1 MRICRSVA
9 VVCMLSCY
17 AIFAL
22 AQTDRG
28 TITGTVA
35 DSTGAV
41 IPGVAIEVKNIQTGG
56 AYQAGSSETGNY
68 TLTQLPAG
76 NYELSATLP
85 GFRRF
90 VRTGIMVAVA
100 TTLRI
105 DVKLEVGA
113 TDESVTVEEA
123 SPLLKTESGEVSHNI
138 AYSNVNELPILTL
151 SQSIGQAST
160 LGNVRNPLQVLN
172 LLPGASFANDNQL
185 RVNGMPSA
193 TQAIRIEGQDATN
206 GRHRQYNQGVQAS
219 VEAIQEVAVQTSNY
233 AAEFGQA
240 GGGYFNYTMRSGTN
254 QFHGGV
260 YNYFVNEALNA
271 GTPFT
276 DRISTGDTGRAG
288 QHIRNRQR
296 KNDYG
301 FNFGGPIALG
311 KLYNGHDKSFFFF
324 NFEQFRETQ
333 FINTGIAT
341 VPTLAYR
348 RGDFSQALI
357 PCAATDPACLPNLTR
372 GLTIGGVLAADP
384 LGRRVPQN
392 AIYDPRTTRLGP
404 DGSIVRDP
412 FLNNVIPPEMMD
424 KTALVI
430 QSMIPTP
437 TNNDVI
443 NNYVVPGYENFRH
456 TTIPS
461 FKVDHNFN
469 QKNHLSFYFHQTH
482 TVSPNASGF
491 TQPFTD
497 AISQDEMT
505 YITRLNYDRTLSPTT
520 MLHVGVGY
528 FQYNWPQVLPDFDQ
542 STLGWAKN
550 YYVNMFPN
558 IGGLFNA
565 ARGGFSP
572 GMGQNLLN
580 KYLKD
585 IKPTANTN
593 LTMVKGNH
601 SYKMGGELIIEGFPT
616 VTYSRATGVYT
627 FSAQQSAL
635 PWEDGQPLNAT
646 TGFGYASFLLGYPN
660 SMNAALVTNVRL
672 GNHSLAGYIQ
682 DSWKVTR
689 KLTLEYGLRYD
700 FVTLHKEQY
709 GRMQSADFKKPN
721 PLVGNLP
728 GSVIYEATCNC
739 SFNRNYPYAFGP
751 RFALAYQIGSD
762 SKTVLRL
769 GSGIIYGTAPNLGN
783 VTRSAADFYTLG
795 VPGYGLN
802 KYALSDGNPF
812 AEGNAFGNPSIFFP
826 DFRQKYPYEIAPGL
840 RPPQSPFISID
851 RNAGR
856 PPRQI
861 HWSIGLQREI
871 MPNLM
876 VEASYV
882 GNRGVWW
889 AAPLLAKENYN
900 SHTPESLKATW
911 GLDITNAADRALLTL
926 PIRSPQVI
934 ARFPRL
940 ADPNNVYPGF
950 PSDQSLIQALRPHP
964 QWIGI
969 PPFLGPPLGIT
980 WYDSLQAKAMQRFS
994 RGLSGQV
1001 AFTWQKEQ
1009 VLGTGTDTSYLT
1021 PGNVIINDVFDYKQ
1035 NKQIS
1040 PFSRPLMLVI
1050 AFNYTTPRFA
1060 FGDSGA
1066 SKVLSSVL
1074 RDWSIGSV
1082 LRYQSGEVL
1091 RVPASNNNLLRQL
1104 GRGPENNPAT
1114 WGGGTTLFN
1123 RVAGEALVLK
1133 DPNCHCI
1140 DPTKDLV
1147 LNPKAWVDAPPG
1159 QFGTT
1164 APYLNDYRW
1173 QRQPSESV
1181 SFGRNFF
1188 VNREHNVKFE
1198 VRAEFYNIF
1207 NRLFLSSPEPVK
1219 LSGGGGGILV
1229 GANPAAPTT
1238 RDSQQRLTGGY
1249 GYVNWVNGAGSQPR
1263 SGQVVARVTF

>member
-1 MRICRSVA
+1 MKIRCLLFIVCLSLFVPVA
-9 VVCMLSCY
+9 
-17 AIFAL
+17 FG
-22 AQTDRG
+22 QTDRG
-28 TITGTVA
+28 TITGTVSDA
-35 DSTGAV
+35 TAAV
-41 IPGVAIEVKNIQTGG
+41 IPGVAIEAKNVQTG
-56 AYQAGSSETGNY
+56 AVYQGGSSETGNY
-68 TLTQLPAG
+68 TLAQLPAG
-76 NYELSATLP
+76 TYELSAGLP
-85 GFRRF
+85 GFKRF
-90 VRTGIMVAVA
+90 VRSGVIVSVA
-100 TTLRI
+100 TVLRI
-105 DVKLEVGA
+105 DVTLEVGA
-113 TDESVTVEEA
+113 EDESVTVEAA

-138 AYSNVNELPILTL
+138 SYNNVNDLPVLTL
-151 SQSIGQAST
+151 SQSVGQTST

-172 LLPGASFANDNQL
+172 LVPGASFANDNQL

-219 VEAIQEVAVQTSNY
+219 VEAIQEVAIQTSNY

-254 QFHGGV
+254 RFHGGV
-260 YNYFVNEALNA
+260 YDYFVNEALNA

-276 DRISTGDTGRAG
+276 DRINTGDVGRAG
-288 QHIRNRQR
+288 EHIRNAQR

-301 FNFGGPIALG
+301 FSFGGPIWLG
-311 KLYNGHDKSFFFF
+311 KLYDGHDKSFFFF

-348 RGDFSQALI
+348 SGDFSRALQLQLTL
-357 PCAATDPACLPNLTR
+357 PDPTDPT
-372 GLTIGGVLAADP
+372 GVRRMPAFDP
-384 LGRRVPQN
+384 LGNPVFQN
-392 AIYDPRTTRLGP
+392 AIYDPRTTQLAP
-404 DGSIVRDP
+404 NGSVVRDQ
-412 FLNNVIPPEMMD
+412 FRNNTIPQELMD
-424 KTALVI
+424 PVALRI
-430 QSMIPTP
+430 QSMIPLP
-437 TNNDVI
+437 TNNDLT
-443 NNYVVPGYENFRH
+443 NNYQIPGYSNFRH

-461 FKVDHNFN
+461 FKIDHNFN
-469 QKNHLSFYFHQTH
+469 QKNHLSWYFQQTH
-482 TVSPNASGF
+482 TVSPNANGF

-497 AISQDEMT
+497 AISQNEMT
-505 YITRLNYDRTLSPTT
+505 YITRVNYDRTISPST

-542 STLGWAKN
+542 SKLGWAKN

-558 IGGLFNA
+558 IGGIFNA
-565 ARGGFSP
+565 TRGGFSP
-572 GMGQNLLN
+572 GIGQTLLN

-601 SYKMGGELIIEGFPT
+601 SYKLGGELIIEGFPT

-627 FSAQQSAL
+627 FSPQQSAL
-635 PWEDGQPLNAT
+635 PWEDGQPLNNT

-672 GNHSLAGYIQ
+672 GNHSLAGYFQ

-802 KYALSDGNPF
+802 KYALSDGNPL

-861 HWSIGLQREI
+861 HWSIGLQREV

-900 SHTPESLKATW
+900 SYTPEGLKAAW
-911 GLDITNAADRALLTL
+911 GLDITNATDRGLLTL

-934 ARFPRL
+934 ARFPKL

-969 PPFLGPPLGIT
+969 PPFLGPPLGDT
-980 WYDSLQAKAMQRFS
+980 WYDSLQAKATQRFS
-994 RGLSGQV
+994 RGLTGQV
-1001 AFTWQKEQ
+1001 AFTWQKEL
-1009 VLGTGTDTSYLT
+1009 VLGTGTDTSYLV

-1050 AFNYTTPRFA
+1050 AFNYTTPGFK
-1060 FGDSGA
+1060 FGNGAA
-1066 SKVLSSVL
+1066 SKVLSSVV
-1074 RDWSIGSV
+1074 RDWAIGSV

-1123 RVAGEALVLK
+1123 RVPDKPLFLK
-1133 DPNCHCI
+1133 DPNCQCI

-1147 LNPKAWVDAPPG
+1147 LNKDAWVDAPPG

-1173 QRQPSESV
+1173 QRQPSESM

-1188 VNREHNVKFE
+1188 VNRERNVKFE
-1198 VRAEFYNIF
+1198 VRAEFYNVF

-1229 GANPAAPTT
+1229 GANPAATPTVDNQGL
-1238 RDSQQRLTGGY
+1238 RTGGF
-1249 GYVNWVNGAGSQPR
+1249 GFVNWVGGAGSQPR

>member
-1 MRICRSVA
+1 MRIHRLLVI
-9 VVCMLSCY
+9 VCLFLS
-17 AIFAL
+17 ASKAF

-28 TITGTVA
+28 TLTGTVS
-35 DSTGAV
+35 DTTGAV
-41 IPGVAIEVKNIQTGG
+41 IPGVAIEARNVQTGA

-68 TLTQLPAG
+68 TLAQLPAG
-76 NYELSATLP
+76 TYELSAMLP
-85 GFRRF
+85 GFKRF
-90 VRTGIMVAVA
+90 VRTGLIVSVA
-100 TTLRI
+100 TVLRI
-105 DVKLEVGA
+105 DITLDVGTA
-113 TDESVTVEEA
+113 GESVTVEAA
-123 SPLLKTESGEVSHNI
+123 SPLLKTESGEVSHNLTTDQL
-138 AYSNVNELPILTL
+138 NNLPFLTL
-151 SQSIGQAST
+151 SPSVGQAST

-260 YNYFVNEALNA
+260 YDYFVNEALNA

-276 DRISTGDTGRAG
+276 DRISTGDVSRAG
-288 QHIRNRQR
+288 EHIRNTQR

-301 FNFGGPIALG
+301 FNIGGPISLG
-311 KLYNGHDKSFFFF
+311 KLYDGHGKTFFFF

-348 RGDFSQALI
+348 RGDFSQALV
-357 PCAATDPACLPNLTR
+357 PCAQSDPACLPDGTR
-372 GLTIGGVLAADP
+372 GLTIGGVLARDP
-384 LGRRVPQN
+384 LGRFVPQN
-392 AIYDPRTTRLGP
+392 AVYDPRTTRLAA
-404 DGSIVRDP
+404 DGSRIRDP
-412 FLNNVIPPEMMD
+412 FPNNTIPPELMD
-424 KTALVI
+424 RTALVF
-430 QSMIPTP
+430 QSMIPLP
-437 TNNDVI
+437 TNNNVI
-443 NNYVVPGYENFRH
+443 NNYVIPGYTNFRH

-461 FKVDHNFN
+461 FKIDHNFN
-469 QKNHLSFYFHQTH
+469 DKNHLSWYFHQTH
-482 TVSPNASGF
+482 TVSPNANGF
-491 TQPFTD
+491 TQPFTE
-497 AISQDEMT
+497 AISQDEVNYT
-505 YITRLNYDRTLSPTT
+505 TRVNYDRTISPTT
-520 MLHVGVGY
+520 VLHVGLGY
-528 FQYNWPQVLPDFDQ
+528 FQYNWPQVLQDFDQ
-542 STLGWAKN
+542 SKLGWAKN

-558 IGGLFNA
+558 ITGISNA
-565 ARGGFSP
+565 VRGGFSP
-572 GMGQNLLN
+572 GMGFNLLD

-616 VTYSRATGVYT
+616 VSYSRATGVYT
-627 FSAQQSAL
+627 FSAQQSSL
-635 PWEDGQPLNAT
+635 PWEDGTPLNGT
-646 TGFGYASFLLGYPN
+646 TGFGYASFLLGYAN
-660 SMNAALVTNVRL
+660 SINAALVTNVRL
-672 GNHSLAGYIQ
+672 GNHSFAGYIQ

-700 FVTLHKEQY
+700 FVTLLKEQY

-721 PLVGNLP
+721 PLVNNLP

-762 SKTVLRL
+762 GKTVFRL
-769 GSGIIYGTAPNLGN
+769 GSGVIYGTAPNLGN
-783 VTRSAADFYTLG
+783 LTRSVADFYSLG
-795 VPGYGLN
+795 VPGYGLT
-802 KYALSDGNPF
+802 KYAFSDGNPF
-812 AEGNAFGNPSIFFP
+812 ADGNRFGNPPIFFP
-826 DFRQKYPYEIAPGL
+826 DFSQKYPYEIAPGL

-861 HWSIGLQREI
+861 HWSIGLQREVL
-871 MPNLM
+871 PNLM
-876 VEASYV
+876 VEAAYV

-889 AAPLLAKENYN
+889 TAPLLAKENYN
-900 SHTPESLKATW
+900 SLTPESLKATW
-911 GLDITNAADRALLTL
+911 GLDITNAADRNLLTL

-934 ARFPRL
+934 ARFPNLR
-940 ADPNNVYPGF
+940 DPNSVYPGF

-969 PPFLGPPLGIT
+969 PPFLGPELGDT
-980 WYDSLQAKAMQRFS
+980 WYDSLQAKATQRFS
-994 RGLSGQV
+994 RGLTGQV
-1001 AFTWQKEQ
+1001 AFTWQKEL

-1040 PFSRPLMLVI
+1040 PFSRPLMMVV
-1050 AFNYTTPRFA
+1050 AFNYTTPGFKL
-1060 FGDSGA
+1060 GDGAA
-1066 SKVLSSVL
+1066 SKVLSSAV
-1074 RDWSIGSV
+1074 RDWTIGSV

-1104 GRGPENNPAT
+1104 GRGPENNPAV

-1123 RVAGEALVLK
+1123 RVPGLPLLLK

-1147 LNPKAWVDAPPG
+1147 LNPDAWVDAPPG
-1159 QFGTT
+1159 QFGKT

-1173 QRQPSESV
+1173 QRQPSESM
-1181 SFGRNFF
+1181 SLGRNFF
-1188 VNREHNVKFE
+1188 VNRERNVKFE
-1198 VRAEFYNIF
+1198 VRAEFYNVF
-1207 NRLFLSSPEPVK
+1207 NRLFLSSPEAVK
-1219 LSGGGGGILV
+1219 LSGGGGGILA
-1229 GANPAAPTT
+1229 GANPAAATT
-1238 RDSQQRLTGGY
+1238 HNNQGQLNGGY
-1249 GYVNWVNGAGSQPR
+1249 GYVNWVNGMGSQPR
-1263 SGQVVARVTF
+1263 SGQVVARLTF